1 MKSKVLKIL
10 TFTKLYSLLNLLCFL
25 LHNVPTYL
33 DRGAQENGIAILL
46 PNTISKKDEKPHTTG
61 PYDTAIPH
69 IKIKV
74 TKILLKKHVWH
85 VS

>member
-1 MKSKVLKIL
+1 MPETQWQLSATIL
-10 TFTKLYSLLNLLCFL
+10 
-25 LHNVPTYL
+25 
-33 DRGAQENGIAILL
+33 LL

-74 TKILLKKHVWH
+74 AKILLENMFGMFLDRLEEVVVLVVLNHH
-85 VS
+85 S